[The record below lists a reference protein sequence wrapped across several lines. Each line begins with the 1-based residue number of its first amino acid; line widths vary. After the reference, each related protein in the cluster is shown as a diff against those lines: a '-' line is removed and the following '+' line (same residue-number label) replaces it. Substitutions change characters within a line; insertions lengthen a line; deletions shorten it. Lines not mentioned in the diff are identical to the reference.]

1 MLGNLDLDHGDD
13 VDLALEGRDR
23 HGVCL
28 LLIFVAGLAHLLVA
42 VELLALELSSRHLLG
57 GLVRLI
63 GEEHQL
69 LLPLDHLGLGRNALH
84 LGFLDVQDVS
94 IFRTKRLAEENFP
107 LYVVVT
113 SYFEKEDLDDFL
125 FAKGMAFGSIGKK
138 AFQIISIKYE
148 EGTPLLD

>member
-1 MLGNLDLDHGDD
+1 M
-13 VDLALEGRDR
+13 
-23 HGVCL
+23 
-28 LLIFVAGLAHLLVA
+28 
-42 VELLALELSSRHLLG
+42 
-57 GLVRLI
+57 
-63 GEEHQL
+63 
-69 LLPLDHLGLGRNALH
+69 
-84 LGFLDVQDVS
+84 QDVS